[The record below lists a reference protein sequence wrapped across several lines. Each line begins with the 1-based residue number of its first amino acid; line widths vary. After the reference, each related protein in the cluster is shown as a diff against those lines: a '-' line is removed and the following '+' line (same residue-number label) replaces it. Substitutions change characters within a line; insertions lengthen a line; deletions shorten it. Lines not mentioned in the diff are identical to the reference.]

1 MQESCLSCHNGHP
14 ASTKRDWVVND
25 IRGIQE
31 VSVGSIKS
39 RPFDYSYLFGY
50 FLMLMTLA
58 AGSILVFRNSANT
71 LRSSNQ
77 MLEQAR
83 QAEQDATVK
92 LKEQLQQLTI
102 LGAVADK
109 STFGVS
115 IADCH
120 QADMPLIY
128 VNDAFCDLTGLTKE
142 DSIGKNCRFLSGLK
156 TDPETRALLRHAIQ
170 AGLPQTVEIL
180 NYKKDGT
187 EFWNRLTIFPVGGV
201 TGQPDYYVGYQVDVT
216 ELRMAQEE
224 RDVMMAEI
232 QEGQKLESLGLLVA
246 GISHEINNPLG
257 IALTAASHMSQ
268 SAQDLRKNL
277 ESQSLLHPS
286 IIEFLEDEKQAY
298 ALIEDNLN
306 RAASL
311 VRSFKEVASDRA
323 QDSVREVNLES
334 YLDTL
339 VGSFLPLMKRTRTTI
354 TVKAQENLMVL
365 LDTGAFGQLLTNL
378 VVNAVTHAFKETV
391 NPTIEVEAV
400 KQGDLIKLTVCDNG
414 CGISAPV
421 MAHLFDP
428 FYTTQRY
435 TGGTGLGL
443 FIARRIAVETFN
455 GDLSVSNQPNG
466 GACFCLT
473 FPFKGNE

>member
-1 MQESCLSCHNGHP
+1 MSCHNSHP
-14 ASTKRDWVVND
+14 ASTKRDWVIHD

-39 RPFDYSYLFGY
+39 RPFDYGYLFAY

-71 LRSSNQ
+71 LRNSNQ

-83 QAEQDATVK
+83 QAEQAASVK
-92 LKEQLQQLTI
+92 LKEQLQQLTL

-115 IADCH
+115 IADCR

-128 VNDAFCDLTGLTKE
+128 VNNAFCEMTGLTKE
-142 DSIGKNCRFLSGLK
+142 DSIGKNCRFLSGPK
-156 TDPETRALLRHAIQ
+156 TDPETRAVLRHAIQ

-187 EFWNRLTIFPVGGV
+187 EFWNRLTIFPVGGAP
-201 TGQPDYYVGYQVDVT
+201 GQPDYYVGYQVDVT
-216 ELRMAQEE
+216 ELRTAQEE

-268 SAQDLRKNL
+268 SAQQLRKNL

-298 ALIEDNLN
+298 VLIEDNLN

-354 TVKAQENLMVL
+354 TVKAQENLIVL

-400 KQGDLIKLTVCDNG
+400 KQGDLIKVTVCDNG

-443 FIARRIAVETFN
+443 FIARRIAVETFH